1 MVYVNRSRAG
11 LFIGLFI
18 VAFGLVLLLDQ
29 MGVVSVHYVYRYFWP
44 AIFIFFG
51 VEFMVSC
58 RFRGGRGLL
67 GFLMFAFG
75 ALLLVGA
82 LGFLNVGFQTLWPVA
97 LILWGVW
104 VITRSFGAD
113 RNLGARIRDAIHD
126 RVNQHVYDSVNATRQ
141 TTTNQTNTN
150 QAVGNPPPADWREA
164 RQQWREQRRQQRE
177 QWRRQSH
184 EFADSVRDAVQS
196 TISDFTGQQSADPEF
211 DYMAIF
217 GGIKQRVTVKNF
229 RGGRLTA
236 MCGGF
241 EVDLTRADIDGQTAV
256 IDASALMGGGEI
268 RVPPTWIVEI
278 QGIAIL
284 GGYTDETHQEIAD
297 PATAKRLIVKGI
309 AALGGVVIK
318 N

>member
-1 MVYVNRSRAG
+1 MVYVNRSRTG
-11 LFIGLFI
+11 LFVGLFI

-29 MGVVSVHYVYRYFWP
+29 EGIVSAHYIYRFFWP

-51 VEFMVSC
+51 LEFLVSS
-58 RFRGGRGLL
+58 RFRGGRALVALL
-67 GFLMFAFG
+67 MLAFG
-75 ALLLVGA
+75 LLLLVGA
-82 LGFLNVGFQTLWPVA
+82 LGILNVGFQTLWPVA

-104 VITRSFGAD
+104 IMMRSFGAD
-113 RNLGARIRDAIHD
+113 RNLGGRIRDAVYE
-126 RVNQHVYDSVNATRQ
+126 RVNQHVHDSVNNAA
-141 TTTNQTNTN
+141 N
-150 QAVGNPPPADWREA
+150 QAMGNPPGSDWREEA
-164 RQQWREQRRQQRE
+164 KRRWRNERWQRRQD
-177 QWRRQSH
+177 
-184 EFADSVRDAVQS
+184 FADGVRSAVRD
-196 TISDFTGQQSADPEF
+196 TISGIAGRESADPEF

-236 MCGGF
+236 LCGGF
-241 EVDLTRADIDGQTAV
+241 EIDLTRADIDGQMAV

-268 RVPPTWIVEI
+268 RVPPGWVIEI